1 VVPLFLSRPNL
12 IRTILILGLIA
23 APAAPAFAAS
33 TPTKVIPG
41 GQTIGVKLK
50 AHGILVVGHH
60 LVRTATGNP
69 ISPAEQAGLQRGDQ
83 IVTANEQTITSTQ
96 QFATIVQR
104 AGQANQPVQLTVKRD
119 SKSTQLSIT
128 PALDSTDN
136 TYRLGVYIRNQAAGV
151 GTLTFYDPKAH
162 VYGALGHV
170 VTDMDT
176 REPIPVGDG
185 QIVYSKVI
193 SIEKGKRG
201 LPGEKH
207 AQFWQE
213 DEPIGTIEQNTP
225 LGVFGDMQALPD
237 YGYTGK
243 PMPVA
248 TINEVKEGP
257 AQIYT
262 VLNGHKVE
270 AFDITIRHV
279 SHQSKPALKGMVLRV
294 TDKKLLAKTGGIVQG
309 MSGSPIV
316 QNGKLIGAVTH
327 VLVNDPQSGYGC
339 FAEWMLED
347 AEKVNAD

>member
-1 VVPLFLSRPNL
+1 MVPLFFSRPSL
-12 IRTILILGLIA
+12 IRSILILGLIA
-23 APAAPAFAAS
+23 TPVTTSYAAS
-33 TPTKVIPG
+33 LPDKVIPG

-50 AHGILVVGHH
+50 SHGILVVGHH
-60 LVRTATGNP
+60 LVRTGTGAP
-69 ISPAEQAGLQRGDQ
+69 LSPAEQSGLQRGDQ

-104 AGQANQPVQLTVKRD
+104 AGQSNQPVQLTVKRA
-119 SKSTQLSIT
+119 SNTIHLSIT
-128 PALDSTDN
+128 PALDRTDN

-185 QIVYSKVI
+185 QIVYSKVV

-207 AQFWQE
+207 AQFWNE
-213 DEPIGTIEQNTP
+213 DAPIGTIEQNTP
-225 LGVFGDMQALPD
+225 FGVFGDMQAQPD
-237 YGYTGK
+237 FGYTLK
-243 PMPVA
+243 PISVA
-248 TINEVKEGP
+248 SINEVKEGP

-294 TDKKLLAKTGGIVQG
+294 TDPRLLAKTGGIVQG

-327 VLVNDPQSGYGC
+327 VLVNDPKSGYGC